1 VEPNSTRK
9 EIFGN
14 TFHDKE
20 DDKTKDMTTEK
31 LKEVFDSMMKWY
43 FWFQVFVSVYNIIM
57 QILGRTVLHNSEDL
71 ACVGNGNQWVYQT
84 VWGETFITLHIF
96 CVLTQA
102 VLIERVYYTI
112 PHHAGLFE
120 KKVHND
126 SDEFLAAESK
136 DE

>member
-57 QILGRTVLHNSEDL
+57 
-71 ACVGNGNQWVYQT
+71 
-84 VWGETFITLHIF
+84 
-96 CVLTQA
+96 
-102 VLIERVYYTI
+102 
-112 PHHAGLFE
+112 
-120 KKVHND
+120 
-126 SDEFLAAESK
+126 
-136 DE
+136 